1 MAEGRAA
8 VLAVDGKVDHAMLR
22 RQLVSEENFL
32 TATRLARCRGL
43 HEVRLATL
51 EPNGHIMI
59 EKTDG
64 S

>member
-43 HEVRLATL
+43 HDATL